1 MATRGLVTV
10 AEQIETLTRELEV
23 LDAQRRGLVAELGR
37 LAGHRVN
44 KGSVTALALAYLR
57 RFGGPATTSEILDLI
72 LRQRPGLNRAGC
84 GVALYRAARRNQIVR
99 RDRGWVLPEV
109 AVVSR
114 GS

>member
-1 MATRGLVTV
+1 MSLPNSAGWLVTRG
-10 AEQIETLTRELEV
+10 
-23 LDAQRRGLVAELGR
+23 
-37 LAGHRVN
+37 VN
-44 KGSVTALALAYLR
+44 KGSVTALALGYLR

-72 LRQRPGLNRAGC
+72 LRQRPGLNRKAC
-84 GVALYRAARRNQIVR
+84 AIALYRAARRNQIVR